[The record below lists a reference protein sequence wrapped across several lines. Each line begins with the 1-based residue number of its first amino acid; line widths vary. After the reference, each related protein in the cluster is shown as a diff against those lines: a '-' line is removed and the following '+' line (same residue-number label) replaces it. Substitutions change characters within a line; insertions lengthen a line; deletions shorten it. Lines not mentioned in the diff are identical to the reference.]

1 MNQCVYVRACVCV
14 CVCVCERERE
24 KVCVCACVCV
34 LVCVCACMCV
44 LKCVC
49 VSVCVFR
56 HFKKVESKF
65 ALSAHELPI
74 FSLQISPI
82 SDPEEFHSSSK
93 SALIAHQMGPHSHLK

>member
-1 MNQCVYVRACVCV
+1 
-14 CVCVCERERE
+14 
-24 KVCVCACVCV
+24 
-34 LVCVCACMCV
+34 
-44 LKCVC
+44 
-49 VSVCVFR
+49 VFR